1 MKQIT
6 GIGIGIRFVFAL
18 LLVACTYNPTGY
30 SYFHWFKATAS
41 DFTPLLGLG
50 GLALIIGWVIYIR
63 ATFRS
68 LGLIGLILATL
79 FFAFLIWLLIDLGLL
94 SMDSVSALTWVVLVL
109 LAAVLCIGMSWS
121 HIRRRMSGQVDTDD
135 VGDD

>member
-30 SYFHWFKATAS
+30 SYFHWFKAAAS

-50 GLALIIGWVIYIR
+50 GIALIIGWVIYIR

-68 LGLIGLILATL
+68 LGLIGLILAAL
-79 FFAFLIWLLIDLGLL
+79 FFAFLIWLLIDLGVL
-94 SMDSVSALTWVVLVL
+94 SMDSVSALTWVVLIL

>member
-6 GIGIGIRFVFAL
+6 GIGIGLRFVFAF

-30 SYFHWFKATAS
+30 SYFHWFKAAAS

-50 GLALIIGWVIYIR
+50 GIALVICWVIYIR

-79 FFAFLIWLLIDLGLL
+79 FFAFLIWLLIDLGVL

-121 HIRRRMSGQVDTDD
+121 HIRRRLSGQVDMDD

>member
-6 GIGIGIRFVFAL
+6 GIGIGLRFVFAL
-18 LLVACTYNPTGY
+18 LLVASTYNPTGY
-30 SYFHWFKATAS
+30 SYFHWFKAAAS

-50 GLALIIGWVIYIR
+50 GIALIIGWVIYIR

-79 FFAFLIWLLIDLGLL
+79 FFAFLIWLLIDLGVL
-94 SMDSVSALTWVVLVL
+94 SMDSVSALTWVILIL

>member
-6 GIGIGIRFVFAL
+6 GIGIGIRFVFAF
-18 LLVACTYNPTGY
+18 LLVACTYNPSGY
-30 SYFHWFKATAS
+30 SYFHWFKAAVS

-50 GLALIIGWVIYIR
+50 GIALIIGWVIYIR

-68 LGLIGLILATL
+68 LGFIGLILATL
-79 FFAFLIWLLIDLGLL
+79 FFGFLIWLLIDLGVL
-94 SMDSVSALTWVVLVL
+94 SMDSVSALTWVVLIL
-109 LAAVLCIGMSWS
+109 LSAVLCIGMSWS
-121 HIRRRMSGQVDTDD
+121 HIRRRMAGQVDTDD

>member
-6 GIGIGIRFVFAL
+6 GIGIGLRFIFAL

-30 SYFHWFKATAS
+30 SYFHWFKAAAS

-50 GLALIIGWVIYIR
+50 GIALIIGWVIYIR

-79 FFAFLIWLLIDLGLL
+79 FFAFLIWLLIDLGVL
-94 SMDSVSALTWVVLVL
+94 SMDSVSALTWVILIL

>member
-18 LLVACTYNPTGY
+18 LLVACTYNPSGY
-30 SYFHWFKATAS
+30 SYFHWFKAAAS

-50 GLALIIGWVIYIR
+50 GIALIIGWVIYIR

-68 LGLIGLILATL
+68 LGFIGLILATL
-79 FFAFLIWLLIDLGLL
+79 FFGFLLWLLIDLGVL